1 MTDMKRVLKL
11 FIYKISQVENEKL
24 LRNFIRG
31 KHPLCTS
38 KSAHYELDN
47 LLEHKFS

>member
-24 LRNFIRG
+24 LRNGKFIREYRY
-31 KHPLCTS
+31 KI
-38 KSAHYELDN
+38 Y
-47 LLEHKFS
+47 F